1 MVTGGGID
9 AEIGE
14 IENECD
20 KNSLLCL
27 GDAKHPWTWAPTQL
41 LGKYGMDIVTG
52 LPK

>member
-14 IENECD
+14 IEIECD

-27 GDAKHPWTWAPTQL
+27 GDAKHPWIWAPSQL